1 MYPGGW
7 VRWLSGGAVGTWS
20 TDTVM
25 PGEGFAYWREVVCQ
39 AVLNVATHGR
49 DGGFR
54 GSISGADFGGLRVA
68 AFDSS
73 SHEIERSRHLLARAP
88 ADHYLISLQRRG
100 QSRITQEGAE
110 FPLDP
115 GEIAVI
121 DGQRPFRIAFPAEV
135 SRVVAVVPRRMLEA
149 RAPWLRRAPGRR
161 IGAQAVYADLARAH
175 LCHMADHGAALNEA
189 AAGMLADNLCNLLA
203 LATGGAEG
211 AEANPEAQT
220 AAIVAFCRRNLAD
233 PDLSP
238 QRVADHFGISLRTV
252 HSRFARLDQS
262 FGRWLLA
269 ARLDACATT
278 LRAPDQAGS
287 GIAEVAYRWG
297 FNDLSHF
304 NKCFRQRFA
313 MTPRQWRLGL

>member
-1 MYPGGW
+1 M
-7 VRWLSGGAVGTWS
+7 GTWS

-25 PGEGFAYWREVVCQ
+25 PGDGFAYWREVVCQ
-39 AVLNVATHGR
+39 AVLNVATHAR
-49 DGGFR
+49 EQGFR
-54 GSISGADFGGLRVA
+54 GSISGADFGALRVA

-73 SHEIERSRHLLARAP
+73 GHEIERSRQLLARAP

-100 QSRITQEGAE
+100 QSRIVQERAE

-121 DGQRPFRIAFPAEV
+121 DGQRPFRISFPAPV
-135 SRVVAVVPRRMLEA
+135 SRVIAVVPRRMLDT

-161 IGAQAVYADLARAH
+161 IGAGAVYADLARAH
-175 LCHMADHGAALNEA
+175 LGHMADRGPELNGT

-203 LATGGAEG
+203 LATGGAEA
-211 AEANPEAQT
+211 AEANPAAQA
-220 AAIVAFCRRNLAD
+220 AAIAAFCRRNLAD
-233 PDLSP
+233 PELSP

-252 HSRFARLDQS
+252 HLRFASLETS

-278 LRAPDQAGS
+278 LRAPDQAAA
-287 GIAEVAYRWG
+287 GIAEIAYRWG

-313 MTPRQWRLGL
+313 MTPRQWRLAGRGPD